1 LYDEKV
7 KGDLKMQTIDKAKV
21 NAFIA
26 AHPHWKVDRN
36 KASLSAEFKLPGFAA
51 AMGFI
56 MEIAIHA
63 DKMNHHPEWS
73 NVYNRVTI
81 TLTTHDAG
89 GLTEL
94 DLQLAEKINV
104 ISARTGV

>member
-1 LYDEKV
+1 
-7 KGDLKMQTIDKAKV
+7 
-21 NAFIA
+21 
-26 AHPHWKVDRN
+26 
-36 KASLSAEFKLPGFAA
+36 
-51 AMGFI
+51 MGFM
-56 MEIAIHA
+56 MEIAVHA

-104 ISARTGV
+104 ISARAGA

>member
-1 LYDEKV
+1 
-7 KGDLKMQTIDKAKV
+7 MQTIDKPKID
-21 NAFIA
+21 AFIA
-26 AHPHWKVDRN
+26 AHPHWKALRN
-36 KASLSAEFKLPGFAA
+36 KESLTAEFKLPGFAA
-51 AMGFI
+51 AMGFM

-63 DKMNHHPEWS
+63 DKMNHHPEWL

-104 ISARTGV
+104 ISARAGV